1 MVTRTVREEAA
12 VHAPSPIRTLCV
24 SPTLK
29 QTDATEQ
36 RI

>member
-12 VHAPSPIRTLCV
+12 VHASSPIGTLCV
-24 SPTLK
+24 RSTLK
-29 QTDATEQ
+29 QTDAPEQ